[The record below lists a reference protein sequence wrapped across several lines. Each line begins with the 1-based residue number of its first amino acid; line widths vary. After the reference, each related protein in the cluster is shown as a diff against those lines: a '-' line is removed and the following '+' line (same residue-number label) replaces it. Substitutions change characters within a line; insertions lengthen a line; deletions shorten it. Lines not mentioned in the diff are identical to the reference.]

1 MGISK
6 LAMLFSVT
14 GYLILILSLVLI
26 EASHVDDCT
35 EWEYKH
41 NGLCCP
47 SCEAGWRVS
56 QHCTRQISTEC
67 EQCPDGEYS
76 DRYTGSEKCLEC
88 RSCDQEPGL
97 QTKENCTAF
106 HNTICEPREGYY
118 CIANCQM
125 VRKHTAC
132 PPGEGVK
139 EKGTPF
145 KDTVCEKCPDGT
157 FSSEASTTEEC
168 KNWTVCETLKQVE
181 PGSAEADVRC
191 EAEDNWKVAVIIVVT
206 IALVGILLSIVAY
219 VLRKKHKCKPGNRNF
234 GDTRNHNGD
243 KLLTESS
250 TELNAKGGA

>member
-6 LAMLFSVT
+6 LAMLFS
-14 GYLILILSLVLI
+14 GYLILSLVLI

-47 SCEAGWRVS
+47 SCEAGSRVS
-56 QHCTRQISTEC
+56 QHCTRQTSTEC
-67 EQCPDGEYS
+67 ERCPDGEYA

-106 HNTICEPREGYY
+106 HNTICEPRKGYY

-125 VRKHTAC
+125 VRKHSEC

-145 KDTVCEKCPDGT
+145 KDTVCEKCPHGT
-157 FSSEASTTEEC
+157 FSSKVSTTEEC
-168 KNWTVCETLKQVE
+168 KSWTVCETLKLKQVE
-181 PGSAEADVRC
+181 AGNAEADVKC
-191 EAEDNWKVAVIIVVT
+191 EEESNLKVVVAVVVA
-206 IALVGILLSIVAY
+206 IAVVVILSGIAAGVLLK
-219 VLRKKHKCKPGNRNF
+219 RHQCTPGNRNI
-234 GDTRNHNGD
+234 GDTRNHCGVELPNEP
-243 KLLTESS
+243 LTVP
-250 TELNAKGGA
+250 LNA